1 MPEVLVTAI
10 EFMFMALA
18 VIGPGLLVTNHCRHP
33 ALDRDT
39 SSPVLWMAE

>member
-1 MPEVLVTAI
+1 MLEILVTAF
-10 EFMFMALA
+10 EFMFTALV